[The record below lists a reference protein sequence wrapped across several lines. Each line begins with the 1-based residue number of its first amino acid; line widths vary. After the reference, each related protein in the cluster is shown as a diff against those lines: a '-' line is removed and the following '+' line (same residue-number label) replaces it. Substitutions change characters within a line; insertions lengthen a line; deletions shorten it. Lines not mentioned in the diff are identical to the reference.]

1 MSNESWS
8 ITMSMRSK
16 DSLENGKRASWP
28 GTHWANNIVLLTSK
42 NSPMHQEKMKKVECL
57 RAFMQEI
64 FRLKWYM
71 FDGYRHK
78 KSRPEGL
85 LKDTKKE
92 RSLTPILRGGAAYS
106 IVMGIAVKVVP
117 Q

>member
-1 MSNESWS
+1 
-8 ITMSMRSK
+8 
-16 DSLENGKRASWP
+16 
-28 GTHWANNIVLLTSK
+28 
-42 NSPMHQEKMKKVECL
+42 MHQEKMKKVECL

-106 IVMGIAVKVVP
+106 IVIGIAVKVVP

>member
-1 MSNESWS
+1 
-8 ITMSMRSK
+8 
-16 DSLENGKRASWP
+16 
-28 GTHWANNIVLLTSK
+28 
-42 NSPMHQEKMKKVECL
+42 MKKVECL

-71 FDGYRHK
+71 FDGYRNK
-78 KSRPEGL
+78 KSRLEGL